1 MIECC
6 TTMKNKLL
14 FLLILCCGLSLAALE
29 LPPSAALPQI
39 SVSITG
45 YVKYP
50 GTYYMQP
57 SDRLSNLME
66 KAMQD
71 PKAAFAPERDLP
83 PEPDLHQR
91 LNPIPSLRTPEAR
104 LQNYEKY
111 QSLRQ
116 IALKRGQS
124 EEMYDLLRFYRLGEL
139 EENPILKDGDIFHVG
154 IVENYISIDGAVALA
169 GEIEYCEEDTLEDI
183 LRLAQG
189 TLPEANLSSIMLM
202 RYDEE
207 NNAEQI
213 RINLSAQPRLY
224 FSPLMPR
231 DRITIPFDARY
242 RSKKTVHLWGEF
254 MSTGEFQVDE
264 NATLWDIIQQAGGIT
279 DNADLANAVLL
290 NEDYNAEP
298 NAEFERLKL
307 RSMHELTPLEYS
319 YMRTIMR
326 QIKGRYSIDFELLFA
341 SEGEKGNRKLNN
353 HDHIYIPE
361 KLDVVW
367 VSGQVRKP
375 GLVAYKA
382 GENWK
387 YYIEQAG
394 GYSSNNALYRGV
406 RILRSNG
413 GNWVKPAKKQVL
425 MPGDIVFVPDKIDRQ
440 FWTDVKDIVTVT
452 ASAITILIGVQNLR
466 NK

>member
-1 MIECC
+1 
-6 TTMKNKLL
+6 MKTKLL
-14 FLLILCCGLSLAALE
+14 CLLLLSLVFYLAALE
-29 LPPSAALPQI
+29 MPPVSAAPQI

-50 GTYYMQP
+50 GTYYMLP
-57 SDRLSNLME
+57 TDRLSNLME

-71 PKAAFAPERDLP
+71 PKAALSPEKEIPIL
-83 PEPDLHQR
+83 EPDLHQR
-91 LNPIPSLRTPEAR
+91 LNPIPSLRHPEAK

-116 IALKRGQS
+116 IMLKRGQS
-124 EEMYDLLRFYRLGEL
+124 EEIYDLLRFYRLGEL
-139 EENPILKDGDIFHVG
+139 EENPALKDGDIFHAG
-154 IVENYISIDGAVALA
+154 IVESFVSIEGAVAFT
-169 GEIEYCEEDTLEDI
+169 GEIEYCEEDTLEDL

-189 TLPEANLSSIMLM
+189 TLPEANLSSIRIM
-202 RYDEE
+202 RYHED
-207 NNAEQI
+207 NSAEQI
-213 RINLSAQPRLY
+213 QINLSAQPRLY
-224 FSPLMPR
+224 FSPLQPR
-231 DRITIPFDARY
+231 DRIMIPFDARY
-242 RSKKTVHLWGEF
+242 RSKKTVTLSGEF
-254 MSTGEFQVDE
+254 KSTGEFQVEE
-264 NATLWDIIQQAGGIT
+264 NATLWDIILQAGGIT
-279 DNADLANAVLL
+279 DNADLANAVHL
-290 NEDYNAEP
+290 NQDYNAEP

-326 QIKGRYSIDFELLFA
+326 QIKGRYSVDFIQLFE
-341 SEGEKGNRKLNN
+341 SEGKENNRKLNN

-394 GYSSNNALYRGV
+394 GYSANNALSRGV
-406 RILRSNG
+406 RVLRSNG
-413 GNWVKPAKKQVL
+413 GNWVKPSGKQVL
-425 MPGDIVFVPDKIDRQ
+425 MPGDIVFVPDKIDRH
-440 FWTDVKDIVTVT
+440 FWTDVKDIVTVA

>member
-1 MIECC
+1 
-6 TTMKNKLL
+6 MKTKLL
-14 FLLILCCGLSLAALE
+14 CLLLWSLLFCLAALE
-29 LPPSAALPQI
+29 IPQISTAPQI

-45 YVKYP
+45 YVKNP
-50 GTYYMQP
+50 GTYYMHP

-71 PKAAFAPERDLP
+71 TKAIISPERELP
-83 PEPDLHQR
+83 VEPDLHQL
-91 LNPIPSLRTPEAR
+91 LNPIPSLRQPEIKS
-104 LQNYEKY
+104 QNYDKY

-116 IALKRGQS
+116 IILKRGQS
-124 EEMYDLLRFYRLGEL
+124 EEIYDLLRFYRLGEL
-139 EENPILKDGDIFHVG
+139 TENPMLKDGDIFHVG
-154 IVENYISIDGAVALA
+154 IVENYISIDGAVALP
-169 GEIEYCEEDTLEDI
+169 GEIEYCEEDTLEEL

-189 TLPEANLSSIMLM
+189 TLPEANLSSIMIM
-202 RYDEE
+202 RYDED
-207 NNAEQI
+207 NSATQI
-213 RINLSAQPRLY
+213 RINLNAQPRLY
-224 FSPLMPR
+224 FSPLQPR

-242 RSKKTVHLWGEF
+242 RSKKTVTLSGEF
-254 MSTGEFQVDE
+254 MSTGDFQVDE

-279 DNADLANAVLL
+279 ENADLANAVLL
-290 NEDYNAEP
+290 NKDYNAEP
-298 NAEFERLKL
+298 NAEFERLKQH
-307 RSMHELTPLEYS
+307 SMHELTPLEYS

-326 QIKGRYSIDFELLFA
+326 QIKGRYSVDFAKLFA
-341 SEGEKGNRKLNN
+341 SEGKEGNRKLNN

-375 GLVAYKA
+375 GLVAYKP
-382 GENWK
+382 GQNWK

-394 GYSSNNALYRGV
+394 GYSSSNALYRGV

-413 GNWVKPAKKQVL
+413 GNWVKPANKQVL

-452 ASAITILIGVQNLR
+452 ASAITILISVQNLR
-466 NK
+466 KK